1 MNDLSE
7 FSVVEKLRFALRL
20 VETLKQEN
28 EVYKENFD
36 QLKESY
42 EKLKLS
48 LEDSNKKNYI
58 ISKEKSVIE
67 EQIDES
73 VKYWKDQ
80 YETKC
85 REVDDLKSREVL
97 PKDLGIMRFKIAQD
111 IEIASEK
118 RFKVLKSE
126 TEKYRDLYH
135 KLFRES
141 ELFRIDADNQKSEF
155 KKVVN
160 EIKHAHSEELV
171 LMEQKIV
178 SLQQSIANVSDAEKT
193 RDIQRENSNLQC
205 QVQSLLN
212 ELEEVRAQ
220 KETLTVTFESQERLH
235 KKKLFEESAFSKV
248 VSSERDALKSKV
260 SVLQNEINMNLKQID
275 TLTEENTR
283 IQREFERSK
292 SSMDALLHQTTIESN
307 DLKAAH
313 LKEKSQFESSIAE
326 LRRKIQELKS
336 SQKSLEDTA
345 QELRG
350 KLSTKEKEYLEKLQL
365 VREEE
370 WGKLSKLETEKS
382 DLERQVQI
390 LMQKLREIE
399 SRQESNNKEQSQEIS
414 SLKRTNADLLTKTTE
429 LQNKIDRLEIEKLQ
443 STTESQNLS
452 NKLQEHDSKNE
463 QYFRDISMYQRQEN
477 AMRERLNKLE
487 SQLQVTQN
495 ELVQTHDILDKER
508 ESFSHSSERQQSN
521 LMKERQGLLKKIEIL
536 SKSNSEMKD
545 QIFELRNAIEHQ
557 QTIFK
562 EKWNS
567 IKTRVKDIKI
577 QNASLKEKSEKE
589 ANDISNQWK
598 EFQKRQNDFMK
609 FLSNEGIVLS

>member
-1 MNDLSE
+1 MNDLSD
-7 FSVVEKLRFALRL
+7 FSVVEKLRVALGL

-48 LEDSNKKNYI
+48 LEDSNKKNFI

-97 PKDLGIMRFKIAQD
+97 PKDLDIMRFKIAQD

-126 TEKYRDLYH
+126 TEKYRDLHH

-155 KKVVN
+155 EKVVN
-160 EIKHAHSEELV
+160 EMKHTHSEELV
-171 LMEQKIV
+171 LMEQRIV

-212 ELEEVRAQ
+212 ELEEVR
-220 KETLTVTFESQERLH
+220 
-235 KKKLFEESAFSKV
+235 
-248 VSSERDALKSKV
+248 
-260 SVLQNEINMNLKQID
+260 
-275 TLTEENTR
+275 
-283 IQREFERSK
+283 
-292 SSMDALLHQTTIESN
+292 IESN

-313 LKEKSQFESSIAE
+313 LKEKSHFESSIAE

-382 DLERQVQI
+382 DVRKFRQVS
-390 LMQKLREIE
+390 LKHKKFEIY
-399 SRQESNNKEQSQEIS
+399 SSARKASTDIDAKEIS

-429 LQNKIDRLEIEKLQ
+429 LQNKIDRLELEKLQ

-521 LMKERQGLLKKIEIL
+521 LMKERQGLLKKIETL

-577 QNASLKEKSEKE
+577 QNASLK
-589 ANDISNQWK
+589 
-598 EFQKRQNDFMK
+598 
-609 FLSNEGIVLS
+609 